1 VHEVYPGHYTQFVW
15 IARAPTKVRK
25 LLGSGSNAEGWAHY
39 TEQMM
44 LDEGYGKG
52 DPKLR
57 LGQLQD
63 ALLRNAR
70 FIAGIQM
77 HTGKMTME
85 EAQEFFVKEGFQVR
99 PVAEKEAKRG
109 TSDPTYLVYTLG
121 KLEILKLRE
130 DYKKMKGSAY
140 TLQGFH
146 DAFLQQG
153 YPPIKI
159 VRRALLGNDSPVL

>member
-1 VHEVYPGHYTQFVW
+1 
-15 IARAPTKVRK
+15 
-25 LLGSGSNAEGWAHY
+25 
-39 TEQMM
+39 MM
-44 LDEGYGKG
+44 LDEGYGNG
-52 DPKLR
+52 DLKLR

-63 ALLRNAR
+63 ALLRDAR
-70 FIAGIQM
+70 FIAGIEM

-85 EAQEFFVKEGFQVR
+85 QAMEFFVKEGYQVR

-121 KLEILKLRE
+121 KLQILKLRA
-130 DYKKMKGSAY
+130 DYKAMKGAQY
-140 TLQGFH
+140 TLKRFH
-146 DAFLQQG
+146 DAFMAQG